1 VQIIGDLGSSPQGK
15 PFWAMEPT
23 LGKALFYG
31 LTWVVRP
38 IVENYYSTGQFARS
52 LVFGLLTIF
61 TKMIAVT
68 LYIFGCFFVTSH
80 FFDNMFLRITV
91 AAALVP
97 ATGWIVLPLINVI
110 ISIILL
116 IVAFPLDIIFPLAD
130 E

>member
-1 VQIIGDLGSSPQGK
+1 MELIVSAILAYLLLGFVQIIGDLGSSPQGK

-80 FFDNMFLRITV
+80 FFDN
-91 AAALVP
+91 
-97 ATGWIVLPLINVI
+97 
-110 ISIILL
+110 ISTF
-116 IVAFPLDIIFPLAD
+116 AGTHKK
-130 E
+130 